1 MRITS
6 STARGVEATTCR
18 ISPRSA
24 RCTTCKACTWAGS
37 VSGALRPTS
46 STGRSSSADD
56 EIRDRATPAAREPI
70 YLFSCNCVRRAGW
83 RNARDRSILRPFPGG
98 ARMRILLLA
107 LFAFGGGARAITVD
121 ELLAKNLAAR
131 GGSENLQ
138 KLKTLRLTGRAF
150 FSGAGRRGARV
161 GSARAQGQKRPGR
174 SRSEGARQGLT

>member
-46 STGRSSSADD
+46 STGRSSSADE
-56 EIRDRATPAAREPI
+56 EIRDRATPAAREPRRLNI
-70 YLFSCNCVRRAGW
+70 RRRAGW

-131 GGSENLQ
+131 GGAENLQ